1 MAYRVAT
8 CVDSA
13 KDAVLVDSILHYW
26 AEERK
31 VSIQAEVFPSAESLA
46 TLKRSW
52 MTASA
57 GLAVV

>member
-1 MAYRVAT
+1 MACRVAT

-46 TLKRSW
+46 L
-52 MTASA
+52 
-57 GLAVV
+57 